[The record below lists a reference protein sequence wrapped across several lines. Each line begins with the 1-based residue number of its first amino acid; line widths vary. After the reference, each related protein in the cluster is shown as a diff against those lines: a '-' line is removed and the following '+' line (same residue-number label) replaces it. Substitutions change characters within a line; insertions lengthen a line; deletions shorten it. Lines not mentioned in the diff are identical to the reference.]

1 MARKLDAFAVAVGL
15 EYYEDYLTV
24 GDLVVITP
32 NRMIM
37 KDGQQYGS
45 IGKQE
50 KYYDNA
56 VEVLDILIRD
66 GVHTLTGDD
75 YVILEGTEI
84 IDYVGDE
91 DGNST
96 GKVVYTDGKMA
107 LLYLG
112 TADEEYFFPED
123 EESDEPINM
132 DLLDDITSMLHEM
145 LGDGLV
151 VVQENEEQE
160 LCYSITEKGLDYL
173 EQSEREEEKS
183 MDNVFGK
190 LGFGKCNDTRFA
202 LSINGIAVRQG
213 NTGKYVV
220 YNKENNEFVDTTDM
234 LINIKDALFV
244 LPATE
249 INVGDTIIHENKAY
263 YIVGNGRD
271 IKAVSYDDCTQTI
284 LIPKSTMFGLKYF
297 TKVFSMFGDN
307 FAATGELFSNPMM
320 LMALIGGEGNTD
332 ISKLMLFSSLSK
344 GEGFNNPLL
353 MSMLLKDDS
362 KSDLSTFAMMSMLG
376 NGTNPFAPKATNKD
390 TKDKE

>member
-1 MARKLDAFAVAVGL
+1 MAKKLDAFAVAVGL
-15 EYYEDYLTV
+15 EYYEDYLAV

-32 NRMIM
+32 NRMVM
-37 KDGQQYGS
+37 KDDKQYGS

-56 VEVLDILIRD
+56 IEVLDILIRD

-91 DGNST
+91 YGNSA

-112 TADEEYFFPED
+112 TADEDYFFPEEKTDD
-123 EESDEPINM
+123 ELFDEVVN
-132 DLLDDITSMLHEM
+132 TLHEL
-145 LGDGLV
+145 LGDGLIV
-151 VVQENEEQE
+151 AEERDGE
-160 LCYSITEKGLDYL
+160 LCYSITEEGIDCLT
-173 EQSEREEEKS
+173 QSEREEERT
-183 MDNVFGK
+183 MDNIFGK
-190 LGFGKCNDTRFA
+190 FGFGKCVDSRFA

-234 LINIKDALFV
+234 LINVKDALFV

-249 INVGDTIIHENKAY
+249 INVGDTVIHENKAY
-263 YIVGNGRD
+263 YIVGNGRE
-271 IKAVSYDDCTQTI
+271 IKAVSYDDCTQTV

-376 NGTNPFAPKATNKD
+376 NGTNPFAPKAPKA
-390 TKDKE
+390 KDKE

>member
-24 GDLVVITP
+24 GDLVLITP

-37 KDGQQYGS
+37 KDDRQYGS

-56 VEVLDILIRD
+56 IEVLDILIRD

-91 DGNST
+91 YGNSA
-96 GKVVYTDGKMA
+96 GKVIYTDGKMA

-112 TADEEYFFPED
+112 TADEEYFFPEEKTDD
-123 EESDEPINM
+123 ELFDEV
-132 DLLDDITSMLHEM
+132 TSMLHEM

-160 LCYSITEKGLDYL
+160 LCYSLTEKGLDYL

-190 LGFGKCNDTRFA
+190 LGFGKCDDTRFA

-220 YNKENNEFVDTTDM
+220 YNRENNEFVDTTDM

-271 IKAVSYDDCTQTI
+271 IKAVS
-284 LIPKSTMFGLKYF
+284 
-297 TKVFSMFGDN
+297 
-307 FAATGELFSNPMM
+307 
-320 LMALIGGEGNTD
+320 
-332 ISKLMLFSSLSK
+332 
-344 GEGFNNPLL
+344 
-353 MSMLLKDDS
+353 
-362 KSDLSTFAMMSMLG
+362 
-376 NGTNPFAPKATNKD
+376 
-390 TKDKE
+390 

>member
-50 KYYDNA
+50 KYYDHA
-56 VEVLDILIRD
+56 IEVLDILIRD
-66 GVHTLTGDD
+66 GVYTLCGNDYIFLERAEITKLIGGLDD
-75 YVILEGTEI
+75 
-84 IDYVGDE
+84 D
-91 DGNST
+91 NSI
-96 GKVVYTDGKMA
+96 GKVIYTDGKMA
-107 LLYLG
+107 ILYLG
-112 TADEEYFFPED
+112 TADEEYFFPEEKTEDDLFD
-123 EESDEPINM
+123 EV
-132 DLLDDITSMLHEM
+132 TSMLHEM

-151 VVQENEEQE
+151 VVQENEEE
-160 LCYSITEKGLDYL
+160 EMCYTITQKGLDYL
-173 EQSEREEEKS
+173 QQSEREEEKS

-190 LGFGKCNDTRFA
+190 LGFGKCTDTRFA

-213 NTGKYVV
+213 NTDKYVV
-220 YNKENNEFVDTTDM
+220 YNKDNNEFVDTTDM

-249 INVGDTIIHENKAY
+249 INVGDTVVHENKAY
-263 YIVGNGRD
+263 YIVGTGRE
-271 IKAVSYDDCTQTI
+271 IKAVSYDDCTQTV

-332 ISKLMLFSSLSK
+332 ISKLLLFSSLSK
-344 GEGFNNPLL
+344 GEGFNNPML

-376 NGTNPFAPKATNKD
+376 NGTNPFAPKAPKA
-390 TKDKE
+390 KDKE

>member
-1 MARKLDAFAVAVGL
+1 MAKKLDAFAVAVGL
-15 EYYEDYLTV
+15 EYYEDYLAV

-32 NRMIM
+32 NRMVM
-37 KDGQQYGS
+37 KDDKQYGS

-56 VEVLDILIRD
+56 IEVLDILIRD

-75 YVILEGTEI
+75 YVILENTEI
-84 IDYVGDE
+84 ADYVGDE
-91 DGNST
+91 YGNSA
-96 GKVVYTDGKMA
+96 GKVIYTDGKMA

-112 TADEEYFFPED
+112 TADEDYFFPEEKTDD
-123 EESDEPINM
+123 ELFDAVVN
-132 DLLDDITSMLHEM
+132 TLHEL
-145 LGDGLV
+145 LGDGLIV
-151 VVQENEEQE
+151 AEERDGE
-160 LCYSITEKGLDYL
+160 LCYSITEEGIDCLT
-173 EQSEREEEKS
+173 QSEREEERT
-183 MDNVFGK
+183 MDNIFGK
-190 LGFGKCNDTRFA
+190 FGFGKCVDSRFA

-234 LINIKDALFV
+234 LINVKDALFV

-249 INVGDTIIHENKAY
+249 INVGDTVIHENKAY
-263 YIVGNGRD
+263 YIVGNGRE
-271 IKAVSYDDCTQTI
+271 IKAVSYDDCTQTV

-344 GEGFNNPLL
+344 G
-353 MSMLLKDDS
+353 
-362 KSDLSTFAMMSMLG
+362 
-376 NGTNPFAPKATNKD
+376 
-390 TKDKE
+390 

>member
-1 MARKLDAFAVAVGL
+1 MATKLDAYAVAVGL
-15 EYYEDYLTV
+15 EYYEDYLAV

-56 VEVLDILIRD
+56 LEILDILIRD
-66 GVHTLTGDD
+66 GVYTLTGDD

-84 IDYVGDE
+84 MDFVGDE
-91 DGNST
+91 YGNSA
-96 GKVVYTDGKMA
+96 GKVIYTDGKMA

-112 TADEEYFFPED
+112 TADEEYFFPEEKTED
-123 EESDEPINM
+123 ELFDEV
-132 DLLDDITSMLHEM
+132 TSMLHEM

-151 VVQENEEQE
+151 IVQENEEQE
-160 LCYSITEKGLDYL
+160 LCYSLTEKGLDYL

-190 LGFGKCNDTRFA
+190 LGFGKCADTRFA

-213 NTGKYVV
+213 NTDKYVV

-234 LINIKDALFV
+234 LINVKDALFV

-249 INVGDTIIHENKAY
+249 INVGDTVIHENKAY
-263 YIVGNGRD
+263 YIVGNGRE
-271 IKAVSYDDCTQTI
+271 IKAVSYDDCTQTV

-320 LMALIGGEGNTD
+320 LMALIGGEGNGD
-332 ISKLMLFSSLSK
+332 ISKLLLFSSLSK

-376 NGTNPFAPKATNKD
+376 NGSNPFAPKAPKA
-390 TKDKE
+390 KDKE

>member
-1 MARKLDAFAVAVGL
+1 MARKIDAFAVAVGL

-37 KDGQQYGS
+37 KDERQYGS

-50 KYYDNA
+50 KYYDHA
-56 VEVLDILIRD
+56 IEVLDILIRD

-91 DGNST
+91 YGNSA
-96 GKVVYTDGKMA
+96 GKVIYTDGKMA

-112 TADEEYFFPED
+112 TADEDYFFPE
-123 EESDEPINM
+123 EQEPEDNAELIDNI
-132 DLLDDITSMLHEM
+132 LATLEEM
-145 LGDGLV
+145 LGEGLV
-151 VVQENEEQE
+151 DASCEGNQEEV
-160 LCYSITEKGLDYL
+160 CYTLTEKGYDYL
-173 EQSEREEEKS
+173 KQSEREEERT
-183 MDNVFGK
+183 MDSIFGK
-190 LGFGKCNDTRFA
+190 FGFGKCVDSRFA

-213 NTGKYVV
+213 NTGKFVV
-220 YNKENNEFVDTTDM
+220 YNKDNNEFVDTTDM
-234 LINIKDALFV
+234 LINVKDALFV

-249 INVGDTIIHENKAY
+249 INVGDTVIHENKAY
-263 YIVGNGRD
+263 YIVGNGRE
-271 IKAVSYDDCTQTI
+271 IKAVSYDDCTQTV

-320 LMALIGGEGNTD
+320 LMALISGEGNTD
-332 ISKLMLFSSLSK
+332 ISKLLLFSSLSK
-344 GEGFNNPLL
+344 GEGFNNPML

-376 NGTNPFAPKATNKD
+376 NGTNPFAPKAPKA
-390 TKDKE
+390 KDKE